1 MGDFTKLAV
10 WKKAHALTLA
20 IYRETANWPK
30 HELFGLISQSR
41 RAAFSVPAN
50 IAEGCGKNSDA
61 ELARHTRNS
70 LGSASELSYYL
81 ILAHDL
87 SYLKKPA
94 HDDMQTGL
102 SEVRRMLASLERVSA
117 MAAERRSPTAR
128 LRRKGTDPASVRRPA
143 DG

>member
-70 LGSASELSYYL
+70 
-81 ILAHDL
+81 
-87 SYLKKPA
+87 
-94 HDDMQTGL
+94 
-102 SEVRRMLASLERVSA
+102 
-117 MAAERRSPTAR
+117 
-128 LRRKGTDPASVRRPA
+128 
-143 DG
+143 